1 MEPTLTSTITD
12 KTIPIFILGM
22 KNNKVSQYYE
32 KLCIDNFKKFGY
44 NNINHFEAIVPE
56 TMGNELTF
64 ESHRIYSSTNKRE
77 WDVVE
82 KAIWYS
88 HYSLWCK
95 CLEMNETIIVAEHD
109 CMMTKPFTDI
119 VLEHGLFSFAATTR
133 TSHSIAGVGYIIT
146 PKYAVKMI
154 EKALKIVIK
163 NPCDGFIHGLQ
174 IKRYPY
180 GVLDKKFLHK
190 QIFARH
196 FIDPKVGTVKK
207 TVGKIRK

>member
-44 NNINHFEAIVPE
+44 NNLNHFEAIVPE

-119 VLEHGLFSFAATTR
+119 VLEHGLFSLR
-133 TSHSIAGVGYIIT
+133 QQ
-146 PKYAVKMI
+146 P
-154 EKALKIVIK
+154 ERVILLLVW
-163 NPCDGFIHGLQ
+163 GI
-174 IKRYPY
+174 
-180 GVLDKKFLHK
+180 
-190 QIFARH
+190 
-196 FIDPKVGTVKK
+196 
-207 TVGKIRK
+207 